1 MRVKETR
8 SDSTEALPG
17 GAGDLAGISELKPSL
32 LGSAIYSLVPFR
44 RRIVMENLRQVFGD
58 RLSEPEMRRLA
69 RCFYSHSATTI
80 GENLAMMA
88 SSVRRIA
95 AKVDVVGI
103 EHVLKAAELG
113 NGVLILTGHFGN
125 WELSAIAAMLQFKK
139 YQNRFH
145 VIRKSLTPGLED
157 IVFGRFRKAGLRIIS
172 PVNALVGVFDALEM
186 NDVVI
191 FIMDQHAVLGS
202 KAIAVEF
209 FGREAGT
216 NRSLALVAR
225 QSGAP
230 VIPASSYR
238 KPDGRHVMQFH
249 PPLEWISAD
258 NSREEIYR
266 NTLGYN
272 QVLERFVLDHPDQ
285 WLWIHR
291 RWKIEIRPMGRRW
304 QRELRMRRR

>member
-1 MRVKETR
+1 MVEDKRP
-8 SDSTEALPG
+8 DSTETLSG

-32 LGSAIYSLVPFR
+32 LGSAMYSLLPVR

-58 RLSEPEMRRLA
+58 RLSEPDLRRLA
-69 RCFYSHSATTI
+69 RCFYSHIAKTVA
-80 GENLAMMA
+80 ENLAMLV
-88 SSVRRIA
+88 SSERRIA

-103 EHVLKAAELG
+103 EHVLKAAEQG

-125 WELSAIAAMLQFKK
+125 WELSAVSAMLQFRQ

-145 VIRKSLTPGLED
+145 VIRKSLAPGLED
-157 IVFGRFRKAGLRIIS
+157 MVFSRFQKAGLRIIS
-172 PVNALVGVFDALEM
+172 PANALKSVFDALEE
-186 NDVVI
+186 NDVII
-191 FIMDQHAVLGS
+191 FIMDQHAVVGS

-209 FGREAGT
+209 FGKEAGT

-238 KPDGRHVMQFH
+238 KSDGRHVMQVH
-249 PPLEWISAD
+249 PPLGWISAD
-258 NSREEIYR
+258 SSREELFL

-272 QVLERFVLDHPDQ
+272 QVLEKFLLDHPDQ
-285 WLWIHR
+285 WWWMHR
-291 RWKIEIRPMGRRW
+291 RWKIGKRPPSRRR
-304 QRELRMRRR
+304 QRELRMGRR